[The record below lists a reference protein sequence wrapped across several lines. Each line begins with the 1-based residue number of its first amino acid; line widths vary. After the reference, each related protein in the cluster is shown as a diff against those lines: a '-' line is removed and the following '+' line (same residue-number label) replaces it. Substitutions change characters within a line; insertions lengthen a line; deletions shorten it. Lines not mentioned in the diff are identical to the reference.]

1 MVAALSSSFLAYPT
15 STKIS
20 RTLLSQFYSPLPLP
34 SSVPL
39 SSSQSISRK
48 IYKVRAASL
57 KENDEEV
64 IAEDSFRARTPLD
77 NERKEMDA
85 EQSEPVAVERW
96 VINFEQSV
104 NVFLIKVIC
113 LGMSYLIAFVFPMTI
128 KPR

>member
-1 MVAALSSSFLAYPT
+1 MVAALSSSFLASPT

-20 RTLLSQFYSPLPLP
+20 RTLPSQFYSPLPLP

-64 IAEDSFRARTPLD
+64 ITEDSFRARTPLD

-85 EQSEPVAVERW
+85 EQSEPVAVER
-96 VINFEQSV
+96 
-104 NVFLIKVIC
+104 
-113 LGMSYLIAFVFPMTI
+113 
-128 KPR
+128 

>member
-1 MVAALSSSFLAYPT
+1 MVAALSSSFLASPT

-20 RTLLSQFYSPLPLP
+20 RTLLSQFYIP

-77 NERKEMDA
+77 NERKEMDT

-96 VINFEQSV
+96 VIKFEQSV
-104 NVFLIKVIC
+104 NVFLIV
-113 LGMSYLIAFVFPMTI
+113 
-128 KPR
+128 